1 MGYYRKIIGGIILI
15 IFGIPAIGI
24 SSWLQN
30 EASTVLS
37 YCNSLSG
44 LPRFLAPEDCSNASL
59 VSSASLVGLLIGG
72 LMILIGI
79 ILLIVGIV
87 RGKKPKVIE
96 SNKLNQEKKGINP
109 ISNEIKNSKESQVNI
124 IYCRYCGKTKPLES
138 QYCPRCGKSSIS
150 KFERLI
156 DCNNC
161 HSLISED
168 SRYCSSC
175 GHDIKEDY
183 HRSPI

>member
-15 IFGIPAIGI
+15 ILGIPSIGI
-24 SSWLQN
+24 SIWLYD

-44 LPRFLAPEDCSNASL
+44 LPRFLAPEDCSNASII
-59 VSSASLVGLLIGG
+59 SSASLVGLLIGG

-87 RGKKPKVIE
+87 KGKKPKVVE
-96 SNKLNQEKKGINP
+96 SNKFIQEEKVINP
-109 ISNEIKNSKESQVNI
+109 ISNKRKNSIESQVNI

-138 QYCPRCGKSSIS
+138 EYCSRCGKSSIS
-150 KFERLI
+150 RSERL
-156 DCNNC
+156 
-161 HSLISED
+161 
-168 SRYCSSC
+168 
-175 GHDIKEDY
+175 
-183 HRSPI
+183 